1 MPTVRRLLDL
11 LAPQRTRIVL
21 AAALAL
27 AVGAMSAAT
36 IGALAPLL
44 DLLFTEDG
52 IARVSGKLAYFG
64 EAGRALAEWTER
76 FAQDDRVRALGI
88 VLAALFLLT
97 LVRGVFS
104 FAQEVLSASIAER
117 GRLTLAE
124 RLFDR
129 ITAHDE
135 STLARVGMGNLT
147 ARFTYDLDMTGK
159 AIETMVGTVLVEGFS
174 SLAYFGWALAIS
186 WKLTLLAAVLAPAL
200 LLLSRFLGR
209 RIRRSAEGMLERR
222 AGLLTRVEETVAALP
237 VVQVYGREE
246 TERARFRSVAGRV
259 YAWAMRM
266 TRLEASSGPGLEVV
280 AVAAL
285 APVVLVG
292 AGLVVRGEMEAT
304 SFLTFF
310 FALAAFVSPL
320 RKAVGAAN
328 RLQGGI
334 AGAERIFGT
343 MDLRAEVRE
352 RPDAVDLPPV
362 RERIEWRGVT
372 VAYPDGRVA
381 LRDVTL
387 TAPAGR
393 TTAIVGPSGSGKTT
407 LLHTLPRLLDPT
419 SGAVL
424 MDGRDV
430 RDATLMSLRGRMAIV
445 TQDARLFGGTIA
457 ENVAYSRPS
466 ATRIEIENAGRTARV
481 DEIVA
486 RFPNGWDTVLDEKG
500 AGLSGGERQ
509 RIAIARAVLRD
520 PEILLLDEPTSAL
533 DPENERLVRDA
544 LAALC
549 RGRTTILVTHRADF
563 AAAADHVVVMRDGRV
578 ETSGRASDVLRAA
591 V

>member
-1 MPTVRRLLDL
+1 MPMLRRLLDL
-11 LAPQRTRIVL
+11 LAPQRARIVL

-27 AVGAMSAAT
+27 AVGALSAAAL
-36 IGALAPLL
+36 GALVPIL
-44 DLLFTEDG
+44 DLLFLGDG
-52 IARVSGKLAYFG
+52 VARATGKLARLG
-64 EAGRALAEWTER
+64 DAGRALAEWVER
-76 FAQDDRVRALGI
+76 TAMDDRVRALAI
-88 VLAALFLLT
+88 VLAGLLVLT
-97 LVRGVFS
+97 LLRGVLS

-117 GRLTLAE
+117 ARLALAG

-129 ITAHDE
+129 LTEHDE
-135 STLARVGMGNLT
+135 STLARAGLGNLT

-159 AIETMVGTVLVEGFS
+159 ALETLIGTIPVEGFQA
-174 SLAYFGWALAIS
+174 LAYLAIAVALS
-186 WKLTLLAAVLAPAL
+186 WKLTLLAAVLAPVL

-209 RIRRSAEGMLERR
+209 RIRRSAEGMLEKR
-222 AGLLTRVEETVAALP
+222 AALLTRVQETVAAMP
-237 VVQVYGREE
+237 VVQVYGREDA
-246 TERARFRSVAGRV
+246 ERARFRAVTDRV
-259 YAWAMRM
+259 LAWSMRL
-266 TRLEASSGPGLEVV
+266 TRLEATTGPLLEVV
-280 AVAAL
+280 AVAAV

-292 AGLVVRGEMEAT
+292 ASAVVRGELSAT
-304 SFLTFF
+304 SFL
-310 FALAAFVSPL
+310 AFVVALIAFLSPL

-334 AGAERIFGT
+334 AGAGRIFET

-352 RPDAVDLPPV
+352 RRDAVALPKLSQ
-362 RERIEWRGVT
+362 RIEWRGVT
-372 VAYPDGRVA
+372 VTYPDGRVA

-387 TAPAGR
+387 AAPAGR

-407 LLHTLPRLLDPT
+407 LLHTLPRLIDP
-419 SGAVL
+419 SAGAVL

-430 RDATLMSLRGRMAIV
+430 REATLSSLRGRMAIV
-445 TQDARLFGGTIA
+445 TQDARLFGGTLA
-457 ENVAYSRPS
+457 DNVAYSRPG
-466 ATRIEIENAGRTARV
+466 ATRADVETAGRAARV

-486 RFPNGWDTVLDEKG
+486 RLPQGWDTVLDEKG

-533 DPENERLVRDA
+533 DPENERLVREA
-544 LAALC
+544 LASLC

-563 AAAADHVVVMRDGRV
+563 AAAADHVVVMREGRV
-578 ETSGRASDVLRAA
+578 EAAGRAADVLRVA

>member
-1 MPTVRRLLDL
+1 MPTLRRLLDL
-11 LAPQRTRIVL
+11 LAPQRARIAL

-27 AVGAMSAAT
+27 AVGALSAAT
-36 IGALAPLL
+36 LGALVPIL
-44 DLLFTEDG
+44 DLLFSADG
-52 IARVSGKLAYFG
+52 VARATGKLAGLG
-64 EAGRALAEWTER
+64 EIGRTLAGWIDRTVQGDRVGALA
-76 FAQDDRVRALGI
+76 I
-88 VLAALFLLT
+88 VLAALFVLT
-97 LVRGVFS
+97 LVRGVLS
-104 FAQEVLSASIAER
+104 FAQEVLAASIAER
-117 GRLTLAE
+117 ARLTLAE

-129 ITAHDE
+129 LTAQDE

-159 AIETMVGTVLVEGFS
+159 AVETLVGTVPVEGFS
-174 SLAYFGWALAIS
+174 TLAYFACALAIS
-186 WKLTLLAAVLAPAL
+186 WKLTLLAALLAPGL

-222 AGLLTRVEETVAALP
+222 AALLTRVEETVAALP
-237 VVQVYGREE
+237 VVQVYGCEE
-246 TERARFRSVAGRV
+246 TERARFRTVAGRV
-259 YAWAMRM
+259 YAWAMRL
-266 TRLEASSGPGLEVV
+266 TRLDAVSGPALELV
-280 AVAAL
+280 AVAAF

-292 AGLVVRGEMEAT
+292 AGQVVRGELAAG
-304 SFLTFF
+304 SFITFF
-310 FALAAFVSPL
+310 AALLAFLSPL
-320 RKAVGAAN
+320 KKAVGAAN

-334 AGAERIFGT
+334 AGAARIYET

-352 RPDAVDLPPV
+352 RPDAVPLPPV

-407 LLHTLPRLLDPT
+407 LLHTLPRLVDPT
-419 SGAVL
+419 AGAVL
-424 MDGRDV
+424 VDGRDV
-430 RDATLMSLRGRMAIV
+430 RAATLASLRGRMAIV
-445 TQDARLFGGTIA
+445 TQDARLFGGTLA
-457 ENVAYSRPS
+457 ENVAYSRPG
-466 ATRIEIENAGRTARV
+466 ATRIEIEMAGRAARV

-486 RFPNGWDTVLDEKG
+486 RLPNGWDTVLDEKG

-533 DPENERLVRDA
+533 DPENERLVREA
-544 LAALC
+544 LASLC

-578 ETSGRASDVLRAA
+578 EAEGPAADVLRVA

>member
-1 MPTVRRLLDL
+1 MPTLRRLLDL
-11 LAPQRTRIVL
+11 LAPQRARIVL

-27 AVGAMSAAT
+27 AVGALSAAT
-36 IGALAPLL
+36 LGALVPIL
-44 DLLFTEDG
+44 DLLFSEDG
-52 IARVSGKLAYFG
+52 VARATGKLAGLG
-64 EAGRALAEWTER
+64 ETGRTLAEWVER
-76 FAQDDRVRALGI
+76 TVQGDRVGALAI
-88 VLAALFLLT
+88 VLAALFVLT
-97 LVRGVFS
+97 LVRGALS
-104 FAQEVLSASIAER
+104 FAQEVLAASIAER

-129 ITAHDE
+129 LTAQDE

-159 AIETMVGTVLVEGFS
+159 AVETLVGTVPVEGFS
-174 SLAYFGWALAIS
+174 TLAYFACALAIS
-186 WKLTLLAAVLAPAL
+186 WKLTLLAALLAPGL
-200 LLLSRFLGR
+200 LLLSRLLGR

-222 AGLLTRVEETVAALP
+222 ATLLTRVEETVAALP

-246 TERARFRSVAGRV
+246 TERARFRTVAGRV
-259 YAWAMRM
+259 YAWAMRL
-266 TRLEASSGPGLEVV
+266 TRLDAASGPALELL
-280 AVAAL
+280 AVAAF
-285 APVVLVG
+285 APVLLVG
-292 AGLVVRGEMEAT
+292 AGQVVRGELAAT
-304 SFLTFF
+304 SFITFF
-310 FALAAFVSPL
+310 AALVAFLSPL

-328 RLQGGI
+328 RMQGGI
-334 AGAERIFGT
+334 AGAARIFET

-352 RPDAVDLPPV
+352 RPDAVSLPPV

-387 TAPAGR
+387 AAPAGR

-407 LLHTLPRLLDPT
+407 LLHTLPRLVDPT
-419 SGAVL
+419 AGAVL
-424 MDGRDV
+424 LDGRDV
-430 RDATLMSLRGRMAIV
+430 RAATLGSLRGRMAIV
-445 TQDARLFGGTIA
+445 TQDARLFGGTLA
-457 ENVAYSRPS
+457 ENVAYSRPG
-466 ATRIEIENAGRTARV
+466 ATRIEIEMAGRAARV

-486 RFPNGWDTVLDEKG
+486 RLPNGWDTVLDEKG

-533 DPENERLVRDA
+533 DPENERLVREA
-544 LAALC
+544 LASLC

-578 ETSGRASDVLRAA
+578 EAEGPAADVLRVA